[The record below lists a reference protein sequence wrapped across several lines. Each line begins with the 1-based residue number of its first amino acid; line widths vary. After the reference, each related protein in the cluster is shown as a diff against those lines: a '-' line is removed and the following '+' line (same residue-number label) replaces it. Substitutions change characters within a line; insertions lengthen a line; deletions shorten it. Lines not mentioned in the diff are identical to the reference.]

1 MTQLRTDAAYH
12 VNNRI
17 VAENFDDEMVLI
29 DVDNGI
35 YFSMQGSAAAVW
47 RAFETPQVPASAC
60 AELTAELTEPDRL
73 SVARLIHELAER
85 KLIVEAEAA
94 PPAPAGRLSRFA
106 ATSFALPVLGVF
118 TDLADLIAID
128 PVHEVDDQA
137 GWPVRPASGDGQA

>member
-1 MTQLRTDAAYH
+1 MTQLRTDAAFH
-12 VNNRI
+12 VNSRI
-17 VAENFDDEMVLI
+17 VAENFDDETVLI
-29 DVDNGI
+29 DVDNGV

-60 AELTAELTEPDRL
+60 AELAADLPEPDREA
-73 SVARLIHELAER
+73 VARLIAELAER
-85 KLIVEAEAA
+85 NLIVEAEAA
-94 PPAPAGRLSRFA
+94 PPAPAGLLSRFA

-137 GWPVRPASGDGQA
+137 GWPVRPAGGDNQA